1 MLSRVNWFSHSLF
14 FSVFLKAYKAYKCI
28 SKHSFEPLGPDT
40 WKAMYWHSITFT
52 YYEIPVRRILTKSTF
67 YLFCVRTSMVSEK
80 TIATVPG
87 GLAPLSPA
95 LPNASVLMTL
105 KLPSW
110 LIWSRE
116 ASLML
121 HGSFFGCQV
130 HIAEFL
136 GLNSWYVT
144 KFFAFSV
151 YLSRRERSGLCKK
164 RLRSRGGFWVDL
176 GADTSRPCPGG
187 PGPLFY
193 SWCFGIRIKRSFH
206 F

>member
-1 MLSRVNWFSHSLF
+1 MLSRANWFSHSLF

-28 SKHSFEPLGPDT
+28 IKHSFEPLGPDIR
-40 WKAMYWHSITFT
+40 KVMYWHSITFT
-52 YYEIPVRRILTKSTF
+52 YYEISVRRIFTKWTF

-87 GLAPLSPA
+87 ALAPLSPA

-121 HGSFFGCQV
+121 HGSFSECQV

-151 YLSRRERSGLCKK
+151 YLSRRERSGLFKK
-164 RLRSRGGFWVDL
+164 RLRSWGGFWL
-176 GADTSRPCPGG
+176 
-187 PGPLFY
+187 
-193 SWCFGIRIKRSFH
+193 I
-206 F
+206 